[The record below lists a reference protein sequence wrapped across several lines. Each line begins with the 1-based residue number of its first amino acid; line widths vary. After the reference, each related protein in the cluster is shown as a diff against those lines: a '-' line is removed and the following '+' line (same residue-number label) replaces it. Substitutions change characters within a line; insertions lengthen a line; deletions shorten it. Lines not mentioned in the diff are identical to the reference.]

1 MKNPKT
7 LFFVNIIAGTL
18 IVLSGIHNLGLLDAE
33 GFQGWGI
40 PQIIAVIQIA
50 FLLDR
55 IQKIKQK
62 VVTLK

>member
-40 PQIIAVIQIA
+40 PQIIAVVQIA
-50 FLLDR
+50 CGPSFFWIGFKKLNR
-55 IQKIKQK
+55 K
-62 VVTLK
+62 